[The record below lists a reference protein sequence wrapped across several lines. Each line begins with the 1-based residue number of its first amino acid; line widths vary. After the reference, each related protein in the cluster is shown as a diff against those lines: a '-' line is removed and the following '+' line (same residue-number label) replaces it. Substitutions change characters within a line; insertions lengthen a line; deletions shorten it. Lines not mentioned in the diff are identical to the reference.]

1 MKPFWEQIID
11 QPVALII
18 VVVLIIVAIALGIQ
32 LSRVRRQMSEAREAH
47 QQSEHE
53 LARSRHDQELQH
65 QRLEQAESRAAELSE
80 QLRELERRV
89 EYWRNQASTL
99 EQRSATLEA
108 EKQSEHNRAESLV
121 REREELRVRRDEL
134 SASLEAARVK
144 LREQDVTIDKE
155 RKATT
160 EKLELLE
167 RNRDALKH
175 EFENLANRIFEQKS
189 EHFSK
194 QTRTSLDSLLNP
206 FRDQIQDFRKRV
218 EDVYTTETK
227 DRQAL
232 RSEIKS
238 LQDLNRQITE
248 EAANLTR
255 ALKGDKK
262 IQGNWGELILERVL
276 EKSGLRKGVE
286 YDTQGSYRDGDGQL
300 LRPDVVV
307 HLPDQRNLII
317 DSKVSLLAYQQ
328 WVTEED
334 EIERENHLK
343 AHVEAVRQH
352 IRTLSEKDYSQLNGL
367 HSPDFVLLFMPIE
380 PAFVAAFQYDE
391 NLFAEAFEKKIIVV
405 TPTTLLATLRTIENI
420 WRYERQSQNARKI
433 ADRAGAVYDKLRVF
447 VEAMERMGSQIQTVQ
462 TTYDGAMNTLTRGRG
477 NLISQASKFVE
488 LGVRVKKELPRTITE
503 QADAGGEDDD
513 TPAALDRQS
522 DEAPAGA
529 GAEPGGA
536 EGHDGSTAQDSQDE
550 PSGEHEE
557 NDDVLKD

>member
-1 MKPFWEQIID
+1 MKPLWEQIID

-18 VVVLIIVAIALGIQ
+18 VVVLIIVAIALSIQ

-65 QRLEQAESRAAELSE
+65 QRLEQAESRAAELTE

-108 EKQSEHNRAESLV
+108 EKQSEHNRAECLV

-134 SASLEAARVK
+134 SASLETARVK

-462 TTYDGAMNTLTRGRG
+462 STYDGAMNTLTRGRG

-522 DEAPAGA
+522 DEASAGA
-529 GAEPGGA
+529 GTEPDGA

>member
-1 MKPFWEQIID
+1 M
-11 QPVALII
+11 
-18 VVVLIIVAIALGIQ
+18 
-32 LSRVRRQMSEAREAH
+32 
-47 QQSEHE
+47 QQKSDHE
-53 LARSRHDQELQH
+53 LARTGHDLELQR
-65 QRLEQAESRAAELSE
+65 QRLEQAEARSGELSE
-80 QLRELERRV
+80 QLRELEHRV
-89 EYWRNQASTL
+89 EYWRSQASTL

-108 EKQSEHNRAESLV
+108 EKQSEHKRAESLIH
-121 REREELRVRRDEL
+121 ERDEL
-134 SASLEAARVK
+134 KARREDISVQLEAARVK

-155 RKATT
+155 RKATA

-307 HLPDQRNLII
+307 HLPDQRNLIV

-328 WVTEED
+328 WVTEEG
-334 EIERENHLK
+334 EVERESHLK

-352 IRTLSEKDYSQLNGL
+352 IRTLSEKDYSQLHGL

-380 PAFVAAFQYDE
+380 PAFVAAFQHDE

-433 ADRAGAVYDKLRVF
+433 ADRASAVYDKLRVF
-447 VEAMERMGSQIQTVQ
+447 VEAMDKMGSQLQTVQ

-488 LGVRVKKELPRTITE
+488 LGVRVKKELPRTITD
-503 QADAGGEDDD
+503 QADAGGDE
-513 TPAALDRQS
+513 
-522 DEAPAGA
+522 DEALEPLQGPSHEPADQSGEGTPDDQNDA
-529 GAEPGGA
+529 GQNPQ
-536 EGHDGSTAQDSQDE
+536 DDQPAQ
-550 PSGEHEE
+550 PSGKDEE
-557 NDDVLKD
+557 KSDVLKD

>member
-1 MKPFWEQIID
+1 MKPLWEQIIG
-11 QPVALII
+11 QPVALAM
-18 VVVLIIVAIALGIQ
+18 VVALIALALVLALRLRSLQQHLTTERI
-32 LSRVRRQMSEAREAH
+32 AH
-47 QQSEHE
+47 QETAHQ
-53 LARSRHDQELQH
+53 LAHSRHDLELQN
-65 QRLEQAESRAAELSE
+65 QRLEQAELKAEHLTE
-80 QLRELERRV
+80 QVRELGQRV
-89 EYWRNQASTL
+89 EYWRGQSANL
-99 EQRSATLEA
+99 EQRTATLEA
-108 EKQSEHNRAESLV
+108 EKQAEQGRVQALT
-121 REREELRVRRDEL
+121 RECDELKARRDQL
-134 SASLEAARVK
+134 SAELEGARVK
-144 LREQDVTIDKE
+144 LREQAVTLEKE
-155 RKATT
+155 QKASA

-167 RNRDALKH
+167 RNRDALKQ
-175 EFENLANRIFEQKS
+175 EFENLANRIFDQKS
-189 EHFSK
+189 ERFT
-194 QTRTSLDSLLNP
+194 QQNRTSLDSLLNP
-206 FRDQIQDFRKRV
+206 FRDQLQDFRKRV
-218 EDVYTTETK
+218 EDVYTSETR

-286 YDTQGSYRDGDGQL
+286 YDTQGSYRDADGQL

-317 DSKVSLLAYQQ
+317 DSKVSLVAYQQ

-334 EIERENHLK
+334 EAQREIHLK
-343 AHVEAVRQH
+343 AHVEAVHQH

-433 ADRAGAVYDKLRVF
+433 ADRASAVYDKLRVF
-447 VEAMERMGSQIQTVQ
+447 VEAMEKMGGQLQTVQ

-488 LGVRVKKELPRTITE
+488 LGVRVKKELPRTITD
-503 QADAGGEDDD
+503 QADAGGDEDS
-513 TPAALDRQS
+513 PADPG
-522 DEAPAGA
+522 EPAG
-529 GAEPGGA
+529 GR
-536 EGHDGSTAQDSQDE
+536 HDQAADQAVTD
-550 PSGEHEE
+550 EE
-557 NDDVLKD
+557 NGDELKE